1 MWRAITTL
9 DCNLYYLLIFTV
21 IDCNF
26 TGQIAV
32 NDCNHD
38 LQYYQ
43 WQCTVIGSTWELR
56 HDEWL
61 QSDRNL
67 IVNICSVVVFPIQI
81 FWTVVVFPI
90 QIFWTVVVF
99 TIQIFL
105 TVVFWQVF
113 LKYSTN
119 FEFLS
124 GMLLLRNI
132 NGSSCFYK
140 GPRTSKV
147 SKSADPSGPWT
158 FRLY

>member
-1 MWRAITTL
+1 MEVKQWISHLIPIKMGNKLHSWPKFIIVLIRKWEGNSTTSHF
-9 DCNLYYLLIFTV
+9 LYG
-21 IDCNF
+21 N
-26 TGQIAV
+26 Q
-32 NDCNHD
+32 NS
-38 LQYYQ
+38 
-43 WQCTVIGSTWELR
+43 WM
-56 HDEWL
+56 
-61 QSDRNL
+61 
-67 IVNICSVVVFPIQI
+67 VVVFPIQF